1 MANYDSSLQSGNS
14 EETAVSTS
22 QTLTSPCESMWDGW
36 TTQTSSADADPPS
49 ISLTDLQVQGS
60 SVHMKGSTNFQSD
73 LLSSWLSGFQT
84 LSQAAGVLGAVDHD
98 QPQSQDHTLVY
109 PDEFSRLN
117 ICSTSSDE
125 RPDGV
130 AHSESSHASQLFIER
145 CSDQSI
151 MRTDREFCETPVT
164 EESSKREESAPY
176 FRSTSAPNQSSNFDK
191 VARNTEQD
199 QHMVQTP
206 EADLSS
212 RTSSPP
218 SMQLAS
224 YGQMMQHLVGQYE
237 SNPATTWLSCVTT
250 SSSQLRPS
258 DNGLRPVQG
267 DLSRANTSSES
278 IILHHHR
285 PGSSNFSSA
294 NDPYCN
300 TAENMYAELHGLLT
314 KTQQDSLAGTIQ
326 LPQAPA
332 TTSAGG
338 WSQFTDATMQGQ
350 QSMFASDA
358 STAATTPK
366 PTNRTE
372 DPSSSHAG
380 KSRASVVQV
389 ARPNPERQGKRSS
402 RGHEDESGSTSP
414 AVKRSC
420 IEHAI
425 WQSNAAFLGR
435 VSDPKFHASLGS
447 GYGIGT
453 SSGLDI
459 HSSVGPALNTNG
471 KPRARRGS
479 ATDPQS
485 VYARHRRERITER
498 LKILQH
504 LVPNG
509 AKVDI
514 VTMLEE
520 AISYVKFLQLQVRL
534 LSSDEYWIYAPTTY
548 NGVDVSMGMHF
559 QGMDSQA

>member
-22 QTLTSPCESMWDGW
+22 QALTSPCEAMWDGW
-36 TTQTSSADADPPS
+36 TTQTSTASAGPPS

-60 SVHMKGSTNFQSD
+60 IVHMKSSTNFQSD

-98 QPQSQDHTLVY
+98 QPQSQEGTGSLMY

-145 CSDQSI
+145 CSDQNI
-151 MRTDREFCETPVT
+151 MRADREFCETPVT
-164 EESSKREESAPY
+164 EDSSKREESAPY

-191 VARNTEQD
+191 VVRNTEQD
-199 QHMVQTP
+199 QHMVRTP
-206 EADLSS
+206 ETDLSS

-237 SNPATTWLSCVTT
+237 SNPATTWLSCVTS

-285 PGSSNFSSA
+285 PGSNHFSSA
-294 NDPYCN
+294 NDPYCKAS
-300 TAENMYAELHGLLT
+300 AENMYAELHGLLT
-314 KTQQDSLAGTIQ
+314 KTQQDSLTGTIQ

-332 TTSAGG
+332 ATSACG
-338 WSQFTDATMQGQ
+338 WSQFTDANMQGQ
-350 QSMFASDA
+350 QSIFASDA
-358 STAATTPK
+358 STAAITPK
-366 PTNRTE
+366 PTRRTE

-380 KSRASVVQV
+380 KARASAVKV
-389 ARPNPERQGKRSS
+389 ARSNPERQEKRSS
-402 RGHEDESGSTSP
+402 RGHDDESGSSSP
-414 AVKRSC
+414 ALKRSC
-420 IEHAI
+420 IVRPFWSIRSISRILPNFSPSSLVHDPCI
-425 WQSNAAFLGR
+425 TTSLYIDFLAFATKSEVESRIQTIFNLLEM
-435 VSDPKFHASLGS
+435 KLLTSLTVT
-447 GYGIGT
+447 T
-453 SSGLDI
+453 SAPPI
-459 HSSVGPALNTNG
+459 
-471 KPRARRGS
+471 
-479 ATDPQS
+479 
-485 VYARHRRERITER
+485 
-498 LKILQH
+498 
-504 LVPNG
+504 
-509 AKVDI
+509 
-514 VTMLEE
+514 TMLKWGSKNENTLWYFYYRSVLLLE
-520 AISYVKFLQLQVRL
+520 PSSLQ
-534 LSSDEYWIYAPTTY
+534 I
-548 NGVDVSMGMHF
+548 
-559 QGMDSQA
+559 